1 MIDQYGGWI
10 PDYPGQQPYQDPA
23 YMRARAMPQQGQQQ
37 QQQASRMVEAVQ
49 VQNEKA
55 VMDFPVGAGAT
66 KIFLAAD
73 DSFLA
78 VKSVT
83 VAGQVMID
91 MYDKRPPA
99 QPTPEINPS
108 DYVRK
113 DEIGQLIEETIKK
126 YKEAQQ

>member
-10 PDYPGQQPYQDPA
+10 PDYPGQQPYNDPA
-23 YMRARAMPQQGQQQ
+23 YMRARTMPQQAQQ

-49 VQNEKA
+49 VPNEKA

-91 MYDKRPPA
+91 MYDRRPPA
-99 QPTPEINPS
+99 PPVPEINPS
-108 DYVRK
+108 DYVRR
-113 DEIGQLIEETIKK
+113 DEIGQMIEETIKK
-126 YKEAQQ
+126 YKGAES

>member
-10 PDYPGQQPYQDPA
+10 PDYPGQQPYNDPA
-23 YMRARAMPQQGQQQ
+23 YMRARTMPQQGQQQ
-37 QQQASRMVEAVQ
+37 QQATRMVEAVQ
-49 VQNEKA
+49 VPNEKA
-55 VMDFPVGAGAT
+55 VLEFPVGAGAT

-91 MYDKRPPA
+91 MYDRRPPA
-99 QPTPEINPS
+99 PPAPEINPS

-126 YKEAQQ
+126 YKEAES